1 MHEDAGFSGAPRA
14 PGTVDV
20 SDSGALSAADDGT
33 AVFAAERRRMTGIA
47 YRITGSLADA
57 DDVVQEAWLRF
68 SKTWSSSSA
77 EPIERPAAW
86 LTTVVGRIALD
97 HLKAVRHD
105 REVYVGPWL
114 PEPIASDLLAL
125 SQAAGPEEMAELAS
139 SLTMGFLHMLETLN
153 PVERV
158 IFILADVFDV
168 PFKEIAETV
177 GKSPDACRQIA
188 SRARRRVHDARP
200 RKYQRPDDEAA
211 KVVAEMLAAT
221 TAGDIDGLVRL
232 LSEDAILVS
241 DGGPHKRAAR
251 HPIKGRDRMAR
262 FLANI
267 GKRYQSEDAAF
278 EPIAINGELGIVIS
292 VHGERQAAINF
303 QVEDGLVRGVHVVV
317 ADDKLAALDRTVD
330 ML

>member
-1 MHEDAGFSGAPRA
+1 MDQDPVIDLSY
-14 PGTVDV
+14 TVAV
-20 SDSGALSAADDGT
+20 AAADEGT
-33 AVFAAERRRMTGIA
+33 AVFAAERRRLTGIA

-57 DDVVQEAWLRF
+57 DDVLQEAWLRF
-68 SKTWSSSSA
+68 SKTWNPSA
-77 EPIERPAAW
+77 PNQIERPAAW

-97 HLKAVRHD
+97 HLKAARRD

-114 PEPIASDLLAL
+114 PEPIASDPLAA
-125 SQAAGPEEMAELAS
+125 SRPGPAEMAELAS
-139 SLTMGFLHMLETLN
+139 SLTMGFLHMLETLA

-158 IFILADVFDV
+158 VFVLADVFDV

-200 RKYQRPDDEAA
+200 QRYQPPDDEAA
-211 KVVAEMLAAT
+211 RVVASMLAAT
-221 TAGDIDGLVRL
+221 TAGDIDGLVKL
-232 LSEDAILVS
+232 LAEDAVLVS

-251 HPIKGRDRMAR
+251 YPIKGRDRLAR

-267 GKRYQSEDAAF
+267 GGRYEAARAVF
-278 EPIAINGELGIVIS
+278 EPVTLNGELGIVIS
-292 VHGERQAAINF
+292 LDGERQAAISF
-303 QVEDGLVRGVHVVV
+303 EVQDGLVHEVHIIV
-317 ADDKLAALDRTVD
+317 ADDKLAALDRSVD